1 MRKSV
6 VSVWSLILMGG
17 IVQIAGAL
25 QADLLAVRAVQD
37 AFSSWTIGIITA
49 GFYVGYSCG
58 PVAAPALIRRFGP
71 VRTIV
76 VGLSVAA
83 LTILLCGIFVAP
95 LPWMGLRLASGFA
108 ISAAFVACESWINF
122 RVDNRVRGR
131 VFSLYLVMQMTGM
144 TAAQLLFQAGGAK
157 SLALFAIAGAIFL
170 VGAAPVIA
178 AAKSAPNAAPPEPF
192 DLIGLFAVSPLGALV
207 TIYAGVTWSIL
218 FAFGPVYAQREGFG
232 TDGVSLMMAL
242 ALAAGAFFQFPLGW
256 LSDHAGRERTI
267 GLMSVCAIA
276 VALFG
281 VWAEG
286 HGTPFKFAAAAL
298 AGGFIFPL
306 YGIAVAQ
313 TNDHVSASQRVAVAA
328 GLLLLFGLGSI
339 MGPLIAGG
347 VFSLLGPAGFFEILA
362 GVMTLCLATTAIRR

>member
-1 MRKSV
+1 M
-6 VSVWSLILMGG
+6 SVWALLLMGG

-49 GFYVGYSCG
+49 GFYVGYASG
-58 PVAAPALIRRFGP
+58 PVAAPIVIRGWGA

-76 VGLSVAA
+76 AGLAVAA

-95 LPWMGLRLASGFA
+95 LPWIGLRLVSGFA
-108 ISAAFVACESWINF
+108 LSSAFVACESWINF
-122 RVDNRVRGR
+122 CVDNRVRGR

-144 TAAQLLFQAGGAK
+144 TAAQMLFRASNAK
-157 SLALFAIAGAIFL
+157 SFSLFAIAGAIFL
-170 VGAAPVIA
+170 LGAAPVVVS
-178 AAKSAPNAAPPEPF
+178 AKSAPNEAPPEPF
-192 DLIGLFAVSPLGALV
+192 NLMRLFRISPLGALATV
-207 TIYAGVTWSIL
+207 YAGVTWSIL

-232 TDGVSLMMAL
+232 TDGVSLMMGL

-256 LSDHAGRERTI
+256 LSDHAGRARTI
-267 GLMSVCAIA
+267 ALMSGCGTA
-276 VALFG
+276 VSLFG
-281 VWAEG
+281 ILAEH
-286 HGTPFKFAAAAL
+286 HGAPFKFAAAAL

-313 TNDHVSASQRVAVAA
+313 TNDHVSAPERVAVAA

-339 MGPLIAGG
+339 VGPLMAGG
-347 VFSLLGPAGFFEILA
+347 FFSLLGPAGFFEILA
-362 GVMTLCLATTAIRR
+362 VIMALCLATTAIRR